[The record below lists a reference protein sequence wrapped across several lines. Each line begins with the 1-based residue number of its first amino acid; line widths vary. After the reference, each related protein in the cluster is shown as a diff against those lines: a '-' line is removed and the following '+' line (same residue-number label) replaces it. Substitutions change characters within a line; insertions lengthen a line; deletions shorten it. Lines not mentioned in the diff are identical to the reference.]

1 MFDICKEATK
11 KFNFSCSGENS
22 CCDRKTVGDVEYLL
36 VGQNMYKT
44 TYFGCKDE
52 CIYRRWGTINIHLE
66 EEGT

>member
-22 CCDRKTVGDVEYLL
+22 CCDRKTVGDVDYLL

-44 TYFGCKDE
+44 TYFGCRMNAFTE
-52 CIYRRWGTINIHLE
+52 GEEQSIYI
-66 EEGT
+66 